1 MRLLDL
7 LIDTSPREL
16 YQILYRKLYKDPSI
30 SGFDET
36 HPCVFVLSTGRV
48 GSMTLARLLGLPNN
62 IYVTHEPSPKLFR
75 LSKANYESNFGALDF
90 SDNVFWTV
98 REDLIKEALKLG
110 RGYVETS
117 PQATFLA
124 PVIAKAIPSVKF
136 IHLVR
141 HPADVVTSGMRRNW
155 FGGHPADETRI
166 TPKSS
171 SKLHL
176 GWNSMSQLQ
185 KNAWLWT
192 ETNRWI
198 IDFLNTVPENQH
210 ITVHAEDLYDKKL
223 DVINGIFDFVG
234 AEATTQKRVNKVLSK
249 KHNQQTRG
257 DFPSFKNWTPEMID
271 ELRIISGDQA
281 KALGYEI

>member
-1 MRLLDL
+1 LRLLDL
-7 LIDTSPREL
+7 LIDTPPREL

-48 GSMTLARLLGLPNN
+48 GSMTLERLLGLTNN
-62 IYVTHEPSPKLFR
+62 IFVTHEPSPKLFR
-75 LSKANYESNFGALDF
+75 LSKANYESNFGALEF

-98 REDLIKEALKLG
+98 REDLIKEALMSG

-117 PQATFLA
+117 PQGTFLA

-136 IHLVR
+136 IHLIR

-171 SKLHL
+171 SKFHRD
-176 GWNSMSQLQ
+176 WNSMSQLE

-192 ETNRWI
+192 ETNSWI
-198 IDFLNTVPENQH
+198 LDFLKTVPDTQQMT
-210 ITVHAEDLYDKKL
+210 IRAEDLYSRNFDS
-223 DVINGIFDFVG
+223 INNIFDFVG
-234 AEATTQKRVNKVLSK
+234 AETPTEKRISKVLTK
-249 KHNQQTRG
+249 KHNQQIKG
-257 DFPSFKNWTPEMID
+257 DFPAFRAWSPDMIEQLRDISD
-271 ELRIISGDQA
+271 ELA
-281 KALGYEI
+281 KILGYRI